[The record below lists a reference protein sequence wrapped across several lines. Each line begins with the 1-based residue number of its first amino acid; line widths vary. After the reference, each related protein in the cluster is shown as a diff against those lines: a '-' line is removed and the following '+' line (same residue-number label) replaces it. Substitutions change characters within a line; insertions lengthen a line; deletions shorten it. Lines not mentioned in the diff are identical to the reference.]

1 MFSLPF
7 PALQSEFSKKFQIGE
22 NSYVIELQQRGTKMA
37 VLERS
42 QGKETVE
49 FRYLE
54 DFEADI
60 CHPR

>member
-1 MFSLPF
+1 
-7 PALQSEFSKKFQIGE
+7 
-22 NSYVIELQQRGTKMA
+22 MA

-42 QGKETVE
+42 RGKETVE

-60 CHPR
+60 YHPR